1 LNAQSLLAQ
10 LESLGVGLVVDG
22 DRLRV
27 RAAAGQLSDE
37 LKAGIAQFKP
47 ELLAL
52 LAARSAPDAP
62 VAPEGEFPVSFG
74 QRRLWFLDRLE
85 PGNSAY
91 HLGAA
96 HHIGTAVD
104 VAVMEA
110 AINDVVQ
117 RQAALRTVFR
127 EVDGEPLQVVR
138 PFEQRPLRFV
148 DLTQLPPVERR
159 AAADRATRDEALRP
173 FDLAEGPLFRAAL
186 LRLDD
191 QQHQLLFTLHHIVC
205 DGWSLGIFLSD
216 LHATYQARLA
226 GNQAAMVPL
235 ALHFG
240 PYAARERE
248 RLSGAA
254 LDQLLAYWR
263 EHLGGAAPTLD
274 LPTDRPRPRQ
284 RSFGGAGVS
293 FSFTPALS
301 DALRTLARSERA
313 TLYMVL
319 LALFKV
325 LLARLSGQNDIVV
338 GTPVANRPTPEL
350 EALIGMFVSTLPI
363 RTVLEPEQ
371 GMRALLAQVRDNV
384 IEAQAH
390 GELPFEKMV
399 DELRIERSLAWSP
412 IFQVV
417 FALQNTP
424 LASAFEV
431 TTVAAMYDLSLYTWD
446 EPGGVRG
453 VFEYNTTLFDAA
465 TVERMRDHFVR
476 LAESAVADPA
486 LAVAKL
492 PMLTP
497 ALRAQVL
504 ADWND
509 TARPYPRDSSL
520 HALFD
525 AAARR
530 TPQAVAV
537 LSAEPARELL
547 PVAQLTYAE
556 LAAASDRLAARLRGH
571 GVQPGTSVA
580 LYVERS
586 VGAVVA
592 MLAILKAGAAYL
604 PLETGD
610 PQTRTNEILRDA
622 GVRFVVTQRALASRI
637 AGDGLLAIAL
647 EDEWGAETTAP
658 LSATEEGASTANP
671 AEALAYVM
679 FTSGTTGLPK
689 GVCVSHR
696 NVARLVCN
704 PDYIELGPDEVV
716 LQLAPLAFDASTL
729 EIWGALLNGGRLVV
743 LPRNVPT
750 ATELA
755 QVLRGQ
761 AVSTLWLTAGFFHS
775 LVEAD
780 VQSLAG
786 VRQVLAGGD
795 VLSVSHVQQLLD
807 AKRSGVVVNG
817 YGPTENTTF
826 TCCHRMLPGLKL
838 AETVPIGRP
847 IANTRVYLLDAQ
859 GEPVPPGVAGELFTG
874 GDGVARGYLA
884 NATATA
890 EKFVPDP
897 FADRPG
903 ATMYRTGDLARW
915 RADGTIEFLGRR
927 DRQVKVRGFRIELEE
942 VEDALRG
949 CASVRDAA
957 VVVRRD
963 AGGSNALV
971 AYVVP
976 REGQPLDVASLKQQL
991 AAMLPTYMVPA
1002 AFVGLAELPLTA
1014 NGKLDRAT
1022 LPEPAAQ
1029 AAERRIVEPR
1039 TMVETQL
1046 QAIWE
1051 TVLGRTGFGVT
1062 DNFFDLGGHSLI
1074 AVRLFAQIE
1083 KVFHVKLPVSA
1094 LFAAPDIAQLAQ
1106 RPELKGY
1113 VSPWSSLVTIRAEGR
1128 RPALFMVPGVGGNVL
1143 CFSDLARCLGP
1154 DQPIYGLQSRGLDER
1169 DLPFDRIEPMATH
1182 YLREIRTVQPHG
1194 PYRIGGTCFGGAV
1207 AYEMAQQLRHSGEQ
1221 VDVLFML
1228 ETWPAPKS
1236 RPWIDGLRT
1245 YSHEVFFLWSA
1256 TWRHLG
1262 KIVRM
1267 PMRERL
1273 GALWNAMKIVGEIA
1287 THGDVYRGDRAA
1299 MYVDRV
1305 SLANLDALNHYQ
1317 PRPYDG
1323 RVRFAVAAER
1333 VFTGEDGRHLWRR
1346 LAPAD
1351 FAQAEFAVT
1360 DSGAMLQNDSVD
1372 ALARWMREALD
1383 TLDASSAP
1391 ADAVGKQPPAPVPP
1405 NVHVVA
1411 APAIELALAIAVEAG
1426 VALLPSPPPEQT
1438 AAAAVPQLTAV
1449 QVQAPRGLA
1458 P

>member
-1 LNAQSLLAQ
+1 LNARDLLDQ
-10 LESLGVGLVVDG
+10 LEALGVALAADG

-27 RAAAGQLSDE
+27 RAAPGQLSDE
-37 LKAGIAQFKP
+37 LKAGIAQHKS
-47 ELLAL
+47 ELLVL
-52 LAARSAPDAP
+52 LSARGMPVAAA
-62 VAPEGEFPVSFG
+62 APEGEYPVSFG

-96 HHIGTAVD
+96 HRIDAAVD

-110 AINDVVQ
+110 AINDVVE
-117 RQAALRTVFR
+117 RQASLRTVFR
-127 EVDGEPLQVVR
+127 EVDGEPLQVVL
-138 PFEQRPLRFV
+138 PFAPQPLRVV
-148 DLTQLPPVERR
+148 DLSQLPPAERQ
-159 AAADRATRDEALRP
+159 AAAERATREEAMRL
-173 FDLAEGPLFRAAL
+173 FDLAEGPLFRAVL
-186 LRLDD
+186 LRLGA

-216 LHATYQARLA
+216 LNATYAARHSGSPAALA
-226 GNQAAMVPL
+226 PL
-235 ALHFG
+235 TLHFG
-240 PYAARERE
+240 RHAARERE
-248 RLSGAA
+248 HLSGAA
-254 LDQLLAYWR
+254 LDRLLAYWR
-263 EHLGGAAPTLD
+263 GKLGGAAPTLD

-293 FSFTPALS
+293 FSLSPALS
-301 DALRTLARSERA
+301 DALRNFARSERA

-325 LLARLSGQNDIVV
+325 LLSRLSGQNDIVV

-363 RTVLEPEQ
+363 RTELAPEQ
-371 GMRALLAQVRDNV
+371 GMRALLAQVRDDV
-384 IEAQAH
+384 IDAQAH

-446 EPGGVRG
+446 EPAGVRG
-453 VFEYNTTLFDAA
+453 VFEYNTTLFDA
-465 TVERMRDHFVR
+465 TTIERMRDHFVC

-486 LAVAKL
+486 RAIAKL

-497 ALRAQVL
+497 PQRAQVL
-504 ADWND
+504 VDWND
-509 TARPYPRDSSL
+509 TSRPYPRDSSL

-525 AAARR
+525 AVARR
-530 TPQAVAV
+530 SPQAVAV
-537 LSAEPARELL
+537 VSAEPAREVL
-547 PVAQLTYAE
+547 PVSTLSYAE
-556 LAAASDRLAARLRGH
+556 LADASDRLAARLRGH
-571 GVQPGTSVA
+571 GVQPGTAVG
-580 LYVERS
+580 LYLERS

-610 PQTRTNEILRDA
+610 PQSRTNEILRDA
-622 GVRFVVTQRALASRI
+622 GVRFVLTQRSLASRL
-637 AGDGLLAIAL
+637 AGGDLLALAL
-647 EDEWGAETTAP
+647 EDEWLAEPVPPAP
-658 LSATEEGASTANP
+658 PADAASTANP

-679 FTSGTTGLPK
+679 FTSGTTGVPK

-704 PDYIELGPDEVV
+704 PDYIALGPDEAV

-755 QVLRGQ
+755 QVLREH

-780 VQSLAG
+780 VQALAA

-795 VLSVSHVQQLLD
+795 VLSVSHVQHLLD
-807 AKRSGVVVNG
+807 AKRDGVVVNG

-890 EKFVPDP
+890 EKFLPDP
-897 FADRPG
+897 FDDRPG

-942 VEDALRG
+942 VEDALRA
-949 CASVRDAA
+949 CAGVRDAA

-976 REGQPLDVASLKQQL
+976 REAQAIDVAALKQQL
-991 AAMLPTYMVPA
+991 GATLPAYMVPA

-1014 NGKLDRAT
+1014 NGKLDRAA
-1022 LPEPAAQ
+1022 LPEPAAE

-1128 RPALFMVPGVGGNVL
+1128 RPPLFMVPGVGGNVL

-1169 DLPFDRIEPMATH
+1169 DLPFERIEPMATH
-1182 YLREIRTVQPHG
+1182 YLGEIRKVQPQG

-1207 AYEMAQQLRHSGEQ
+1207 AYEMAQQLRRSGEQ
-1221 VDVLFML
+1221 VEVLFML

-1236 RPWIDGLRT
+1236 RRWLDRLRT
-1245 YSHEVFFLWSA
+1245 YSHEIFFLWSA
-1256 TWRHLG
+1256 AARNLG
-1262 KIVRM
+1262 KIARM

-1287 THGDVYRGDRAA
+1287 AQGDVYRGDRAA

-1305 SLANLDALNHYQ
+1305 SLANLHALGRYE

-1323 RVRFAVAAER
+1323 RLRFAVAAER
-1333 VFTGEDGRHLWRR
+1333 AFTGEDGRKLWRQ

-1351 FAQAEFAVT
+1351 YAQAEFAVN
-1360 DSGAMLQNDSVD
+1360 DSGKMLMNAHVD
-1372 ALARWMREALD
+1372 ALARWMRDALD
-1383 TLDASSAP
+1383 ALDATPSPTDGAP
-1391 ADAVGKQPPAPVPP
+1391 AKDEAPAPPRTHAVGALPAV
-1405 NVHVVA
+1405 
-1411 APAIELALAIAVEAG
+1411 ELALAIAVEG
-1426 VALLPSPPPEQT
+1426 VVAVLPSHPTTAPLQSTALLWVAPALPG
-1438 AAAAVPQLTAV
+1438 AA
-1449 QVQAPRGLA
+1449 R
-1458 P
+1458 